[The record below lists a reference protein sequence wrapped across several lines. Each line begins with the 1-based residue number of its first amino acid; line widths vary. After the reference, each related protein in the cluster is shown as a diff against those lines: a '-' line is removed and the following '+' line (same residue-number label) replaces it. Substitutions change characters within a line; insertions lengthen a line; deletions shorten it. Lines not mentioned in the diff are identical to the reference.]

1 MSVEKKDESD
11 RILNTFDRNI
21 SQIEKCLENDLKEVS
36 IILIVTTFEAFLKDV
51 FKFCKTLWFSHTTE
65 QANPKLVTPNAR
77 KTLRKYLKGINA
89 YDEFLKTRYVY
100 SNMFDPDTISL
111 NEVLFKNQMG
121 KINFQNL
128 TNENGVKVAY
138 KAFFDICL
146 YNLLDANERNSNK
159 MWEKLINLFE
169 ERHEIVHKGIA
180 TEFSEDEIRRV
191 LGSIKYLED
200 CLIQK
205 LINYELGCGSGPF
218 FRYYRKQS
226 F

>member
-1 MSVEKKDESD
+1 MSVEKKDKSD
-11 RILNTFDRNI
+11 QILNTFDRNI

-36 IILIVTTFEAFLKDV
+36 IILIVTTFEAFLKDA
-51 FKFCKTLWFSHTTE
+51 FKFCETLWFSHTTE

-100 SNMFDPDTISL
+100 SNMVDPDTISL
-111 NEVLFKNQMG
+111 YEVLFG
-121 KINFQNL
+121 GRREKINFQNL
-128 TNENGVKVAY
+128 KDENGVNVAY
-138 KAFFDICL
+138 KAFFDIDL
-146 YNLLDANERNSNK
+146 YNLLDTDERNSKK
-159 MWEKLINLFE
+159 MWNKLIELFKE
-169 ERHEIVHKGIA
+169 QHEIVHEGKV

-218 FRYYRKQS
+218 FIYNRKQS
-226 F
+226 L